1 MCNGYNFGGSNTSR
15 DLFIFTS
22 WLPERK
28 HFDKI
33 DDLDSLWNRLVKAD
47 HTRDV
52 MVSVSTGNL
61 PNADDLGLVEQHAYA
76 VLEFKEVDGQKFALI
91 LNPWGR
97 FYWKGEY
104 SVDDTKSW
112 TPKLKKAL
120 GYEILKR
127 KDKGLFW
134 MEFET
139 CAKVFDIIE

>member
-112 TPKLKKAL
+112 TPKLREAL